1 MSSLTGVSVQAL
13 RDAVRLLRARP
24 FGNFAAVLVL
34 ALGLTAV
41 VVVSSLSAMM
51 SNPAPDSV
59 PSSELYSYGVQSGG
73 GAFLLPREQ
82 ALALR
87 DTPALARTALYRWTD
102 FNLAGEAGGQDGRAE
117 RVTGLTVDG
126 DPFSLLEWPMALGR
140 GFATEDFTPDAATIV
155 VIGDRLWRSRFA
167 ADPNIIGRTVRVDGE
182 PASIVGV
189 LPPQRAYPFQNQ
201 LYRAINLASD
211 EVRGGGQWRAL
222 SRIADAGLLAQ
233 AEAAVAHVQ
242 AERERTLG
250 DAAERAPVRIV
261 PTWQDAVEV
270 QVQMLIAVLAVL
282 VGLVMLLA
290 ASNAGGLVL
299 VQWLGRGR
307 DLALRH
313 ALGASSARIA
323 ASLLVHGVL
332 LVLAAWLLALMLGLA
347 LIDAINQY
355 FWSVDN
361 GIPLYAGMKLSPGV
375 MALSLIA
382 ALLTVACLTL
392 PTWRRLRR
400 DGLAED
406 LRSGL
411 RTTTGT
417 SGRIG
422 VALFGLQ
429 SALAV
434 LTVLATVQAM
444 QGARSEL
451 QRPLGLDTG
460 PVLVASFGGGSAER
474 NAHLAAGLRERL
486 AVEPGFEAVSVSAVM
501 PVATVMRSDVQRG
514 EAQVTAQH
522 APVDEAF
529 ARVYGL
535 GLRSGRWFSASDIA
549 EERPVAVIDP
559 TLAEALFGATS
570 PVGLTVAR
578 QVGADQVEYQVI
590 GVTEQVRMGTQVG
603 VPTASL
609 FLPLSADW
617 GGGLALAARVRGA
630 PEAFVA
636 RVQAVAAEVDPDVA
650 LSQLGS
656 FASMR
661 WRHVGWS
668 RMVLAMFAPLG
679 VLALLLAAA
688 SLAALLGTM
697 VAQRVRE
704 IGVRRALGAPGRS
717 VIRSVL
723 GGATLWGGAGALIGI
738 GIAYLMVAP
747 LGQTLYGEGML
758 GASSVVTALV
768 VMALALAAAAAAPL
782 RRALR
787 IDPTE
792 ALRDE

>member
-1 MSSLTGVSVQAL
+1 MYVYTSSWLQTLG
-13 RDAVRLLRARP
+13 DARRLLRARP
-24 FGNFAAVLVL
+24 FGNLAAVLVL

-41 VVVSSLSAMM
+41 VVISSLSSMM

-59 PSSELYSYGVQSGG
+59 PAGELFSYGAQSGG
-73 GAFLLPREQ
+73 GVFLLPREE

-87 DTPALARTALYRWTD
+87 ETPALARTALYRWTD
-102 FNLAGEAGGQDGRAE
+102 FNLAGEVGGQDGRAE
-117 RVTGLTVDG
+117 RVTGLLVDG
-126 DPFSLLEWPMALGR
+126 DPFALLQWPMALGR
-140 GFATEDFTPDAATIV
+140 GFAAEDFAPDAATTV
-155 VIGDRLWRSRFA
+155 VIGDRLWRSRYA
-167 ADPNIIGRTVRVDGE
+167 ADPTVIGRSVRVDGE
-182 PASIVGV
+182 PAIIVGV
-189 LPPQRAYPFQNQ
+189 LPAQRAYPFQNQ

-211 EVRGGGQWRAL
+211 EVRGSGQWRAL
-222 SRIADAGLLAQ
+222 SRIADGALLAQ
-233 AEAAVAHVQ
+233 AEAAVAHLQ

-250 DAAERAPVRIV
+250 EAAKRAPVRIA
-261 PTWQDAVEV
+261 PTWQDAVEA

-313 ALGASSARIA
+313 ALGASSGRIVV
-323 ASLLVHGVL
+323 SLLVHGIL
-332 LVLAAWLLALMLGLA
+332 LVLAAWLLALVFGVV

-361 GIPLYAGMKLSPGV
+361 GIPLYAGMKLSPAV
-375 MALSLIA
+375 MALSLMA
-382 ALLTVACLTL
+382 ALLTAACLTL

-400 DGLAED
+400 DGLVED

-417 SGRIG
+417 SGRLG
-422 VALFGLQ
+422 VGLFGLQ

-460 PVLVASFGGGSAER
+460 PVLVANFGGGSAER
-474 NAHLAAGLRERL
+474 NAPLAAGLRERL
-486 AVEPGFEAVSVSAVM
+486 AAEPGFQAVSVSAVM
-501 PVATVMRSDVQRG
+501 PVAAVMRSDVLRG
-514 EAQVTAQH
+514 EARVTAQY

-529 ARVYGL
+529 ARVYRL

-549 EERPVAVIDP
+549 EERAVVVIDP
-559 TLAEALFGATS
+559 LLAEALFGNTS
-570 PVGLTVAR
+570 PVGLTVSR
-578 QVGADQVEYQVI
+578 QVGGADVEYQVI
-590 GVTEQVRMGTQVG
+590 GVTEQVRIGTQVG
-603 VPTASL
+603 VPAASL
-609 FLPLSADW
+609 FLPLPADW
-617 GGGLALAARVRGA
+617 SGGLALAARVQGA
-630 PEAFVA
+630 PEAFLA
-636 RVQAVAAEVDPDVA
+636 RVQTVAAEVDPDVA
-650 LSQLGS
+650 LSELGS

-723 GGATLWGGAGALIGI
+723 AGATLWGGAGALV
-738 GIAYLMVAP
+738 GIAIAYVLVAP

-758 GASSVVTALV
+758 GASTVVTALLI
-768 VMALALAAAAAAPL
+768 MALALAAAAAAPL